1 MEQSVF
7 KDAKFFIISCNDK
20 EVADLLKSS
29 GAVSHPFLSESVRF
43 AISDDPS
50 HVEVGEAE
58 ELYAV
63 PVVTSRWVK
72 LSVEARKFL
81 PFRPFHPDFK
91 HIFEGTVIACSG
103 LSVADRLSIWA
114 HVTIHG
120 GQMCHCLNKSVT
132 HVVVAKA
139 EGKFYEYCTS
149 KLANDDANS
158 NENNT
163 KPFIVTPDWIVD
175 CLTQN
180 DLLPCTSYHPDLLIR
195 TVPLSSPSKQISSK
209 RQQQQLNESKEPD
222 VYHPSNNNN
231 LINDCIRH
239 EPNLIINST
248 LANDTMMHGNS
259 NTIVVGVFGGTT
271 TFTPNSNTTITTNSN
286 IINCTDVSQ
295 QQQSQ
300 IHTSK
305 QYLVQTNQLVHHALQ
320 PTQQLSSALSGGTNV
335 QAATGIS
342 VQQINIKATDHKPS
356 YGGLSPT
363 PSNKPGRGGHSRGG
377 GGSTRGSSK
386 RASQDQFR
394 GGNQQQHQQRFS
406 MSPPVPNRYPV
417 VPNVGSVASQRFSLN
432 RPQGGVSQRFQSTLP
447 IYTDPTVQQGLVQQT
462 GGADVHGNL
471 ISPGANYSTSNPPG
485 HPTNMILTN
494 SLLLNTTANSGHPV
508 ISGNVA
514 LTTNTSSATNS
525 ISSGGSSNSSGTT
538 TTTSTTITTGHHGK
552 TSKSKS
558 SKHMQEQNLNEEEKD
573 AIVMQ
578 NVKNILSLQH
588 TWNRESSHG
597 RGSSSVSSS
606 ETHSSSGNTGQNQ
619 NGPNSLSGSQGGN
632 SSSLGSLINPSYGSS
647 SNLGSSQTS
656 GSHRKPKSPCRA
668 VGSNI
673 GHKVSPKSPKNS
685 KVTGITKTLASP
697 HSQHIQQQPH
707 PQLQQHQ
714 QPSIVM
720 AGCAGSALPSVL
732 LTGSLQQMQYRPS
745 SNNSLQST
753 PSQLQRS
760 TSMQH
765 YLTTATLA
773 SHQPQSAPGTPAY
786 IVQRHPCGQLV
797 ASVSQQ
803 SAHGQL
809 HTQSFPVQNPYQR
822 AGSILTAVNNNSTLG
837 QQQQS
842 QPQQHQVNVQHF
854 QHTAQVQQ
862 PTLLVRTTRQPH
874 QQNDSNVESQSD
886 MTIINSDG
894 SGDTLITNS
903 NHVNPQHSLPSS
915 HHPMSTNNIVQ
926 QSNHLFHSN
935 HQLGHNVTIDQT
947 HVHNKQS
954 VNSQPITQQL
964 LLQSTE
970 GSSGS
975 LCVGSGGQ
983 LIQIKSTPYASS
995 VQQALLSETS
1005 HHHQHHP
1012 QQHQQPQQHH
1022 LSAAAPP
1029 STVNSNSQSAPT
1041 MLIDNRHLHHHNNP
1055 QQQVIQPNCSLA
1067 VASSVHQQQPQS
1079 IQLHFALQSPTS
1091 SISISNPI
1099 VSTPGG
1105 VVVNGNQGKSSVSPN
1120 LMSQQQQYPTTPGGS
1135 SSGKMV
1141 QLQQQIQTQSSQS
1154 PTRHPVDNN
1163 PLNRQYMQQQPQH
1176 QYPVTLTPHPTHY
1189 QQQQQPPQKVQ
1200 LSPATC
1206 SVPSQYQTIHGCYTS
1221 QPQQQQP
1228 QQIIFQS
1235 PTGQQIIA
1243 AQHPSIPN
1251 TFGRNSTP
1259 SGGMLLRSVLPCS
1272 GNTNPLGNGS
1282 FHQNQLSSLVTLST
1296 SQRALSSQ
1304 ISNNRAPTNKVLFQ
1318 TSPTAQLHSN
1328 TSTNNSNIA
1337 MHCTQQQQQH
1347 GVHHQQ
1353 QSQPIHTQQIHSGGI
1368 ISGQQSKA
1376 THQLVYAQSVGRTNT
1391 QVAMSDPSSVSV
1403 INTQNQH
1410 HLTSTVHS
1418 PYHHVGG
1425 QSLLHNNSNID
1436 HSISPRPTHNS
1447 QVAQV
1452 PLHNHHLSSATA
1464 TAAANSGSGQPSR
1477 HVQIP
1482 VTTVV
1487 QSVNRQISGNSASAN
1502 VSHPGS
1508 TIITPVLSLT
1518 PTYYGHDGNPLPSR
1532 PEECLIGCVMLIL
1545 GYRNIPESQKIVWR
1559 RIMRLHGAEV
1569 VLAYDP
1575 IKVTH
1580 VIIDCQ
1586 LEEPDVVKQA
1596 LLNQKRLVTI
1606 YWVNDILA
1614 KGRMIP
1620 PFEILHLP
1628 SPFSKDITFS
1638 FIRTQI
1644 ISLTGFE
1651 GKDRQKIEMIIRQI
1665 GATFTDY
1672 LEPSNTL
1679 LVCKQPSGKKY
1690 ETAQLWDIPCINVR
1704 WLQDLYFGD
1713 LATLSLPMLH
1723 KYLCFETSD
1732 VTISLERCTPRVQDL
1747 MVGWQN
1753 PIRLTQEI
1761 WIRSTKLSHDFANEE
1776 RERKRRL
1783 ELDNNTSYN
1792 ITSNNNAY
1800 SKTKKSKCLL
1810 TSLTDED
1817 IKIAMSCRPRYETL
1831 LLEAEQKRELQA
1843 TMKAIAASAAAAAV
1857 ASASA
1862 TATGDPQNTSE
1873 NEINL
1878 QISAAA
1884 ASIVAAT
1891 TITVPQRAMITNNNS
1906 TVINNDS
1913 NSDNIPNSNSNYNS
1927 DPHTSISLIDD
1938 TNDNVD
1944 ITVSTVDSTVIHR
1957 HSNNITVDY
1966 ESNRQSS
1973 CSADLLQMN
1982 ESHGDDD
1989 IVRKKDNPII
1999 KIECDNHVSIIA
2011 DELNDTTSTNH
2022 DDGENAVKDSVK
2034 QQQCGSYD
2042 ESSYLKHEECMGV
2055 GEVDVE
2061 VALPST
2067 TILTD
2072 PDCTQPLVGHKSLK
2086 LDPSETDIIIIASDK
2101 TVCCE
2106 SSTLFPENI
2115 PSTDVNTS
2123 NHDDVGATTDG
2134 VDDDD
2139 VTTVNNDDNN
2149 IGEHNTEKKI
2159 GHDIIL
2165 TSEVNTIDNSIQLV
2179 VESNTTGD
2187 RENIKNTVNSN
2198 VEVKNGGLSNYS
2210 RDAFN
2215 NILQVDYASMPS
2227 SNSLFYKSDNIE
2239 VSQASVSEVNAN
2251 TTGSLL
2257 SENNSVTLQQQEDT
2271 DIAITMDST
2280 TSNSM
2285 LIKSNNDQAAHSNN
2299 INITTVT
2306 LTNDVTTTLADST
2319 TFCCS
2324 IQLDQPYDDTIRKR
2338 SATSPM
2344 DDVMDSKRR
2353 ATETNLVDS
2362 TSTINIDYCS
2372 FTSASSFS
2380 TISSTCQSESNFTEK
2395 LSVCDTMLSNHD
2407 DDDDV
2412 KIDSDNPMVPID
2424 KVDEREEDTSET
2436 LSHMDDGD
2444 INANNIITEEATIKP
2459 DDKSDVDTVSC
2470 EIDSKSQSSNHK
2482 SALPPPICT
2491 EIRIT
2496 FTAIDLESR
2505 LSLTELCLQLP
2516 DCKIVDSAEDATH
2529 LVANRLIRTPK
2540 TYLAVALG
2548 CYVVT
2553 PKWIQASVMCG
2564 YWLDETP
2571 WILSDPD
2578 SETQLG
2584 IDLKKSI
2591 GIARKRQMIGP
2602 EAGLFAG
2609 LEFWLSPGACHREM
2623 CISLIK
2629 AGHGI
2634 IRLRRPTQKM
2644 ALLAQPKQLII
2655 CHEDDSHVAN
2665 YLMRT
2670 KTGNK
2675 AVHHEEFILSGTLR
2689 QELDFDAY
2697 QIQYVNTLR
2706 NSLKA
2711 AVVAAAA
2718 AALSSNN
2725 KNNNSDNSS
2734 VTILPPPTS
2743 LRFDNNST
2751 IIDAQSSIL
2760 LSSSTLTSFNE
2771 RIPPHC
2777 QTDLLTTNQHV
2788 HLSSPS
2794 SVVQN
2799 IPSHPSASSYQTV
2812 STSPLAK
2819 STSFM
2824 SSIVKSI
2831 QSTITATS
2839 ADDTRIP
2846 THAYNQLSSYKF
2858 SPNIQSPM
2866 NHPQSTCSSDLSCR
2880 SVVNNNTASRLI
2892 PKITKADTNLSYLLS
2907 RSNNVLDQ
2915 ISVANHL
2922 TCSLEFRHDFN
2933 NVQLDKTLGTSKSIS
2948 DLILS
2953 VSSVDKCST
2962 TVDPH
2967 DTTTNNNAFIMLPP
2981 KPSITAY
2988 ISNFDNKRLIIGN
3001 SRSTSGSNNNL
3012 LVTSTSSVADAF
3024 LPNQEMRQSI
3034 VHRPVTPLTAMI
3046 VAAESA
3052 VGDLMNPLPLCNI
3065 EAVSVSTFM
3074 LPKSSSFRS
3083 PALHSNNHTPGIIVN
3098 SNTSTEVINK
3108 AGIGLTVS
3116 TPVCVGISIRPSR
3129 NNTLT
3134 TNNPLSTSELIDS
3147 SMSLLCNIQQQP
3159 LLSSFSSSS
3168 SFPSKLQLTSGSLDV
3183 VENLVRSQ
3191 TGFKIIPPN
3200 VDSIN
3205 INSDNSSSIGNSAT
3219 NSFVTC
3225 QSLILPSSS
3234 IQPSHGLISTILIN
3248 TRNTANDDDEGN
3260 RISLPHSSLSNSE
3273 SINNED
3279 NDNNAIVVTN
3289 SHDIVFPN
3297 ATSNCIFA
3305 QSSASSVPVL
3315 YPSNLIQCLDKEQ
3328 SSNYFTVHDST
3339 YQIDDND
3346 GFFSILLA
3354 SDGCANYISTF

>member
-462 GGADVHGNL
+462 GGA
-471 ISPGANYSTSNPPG
+471 
-485 HPTNMILTN
+485 
-494 SLLLNTTANSGHPV
+494 
-508 ISGNVA
+508 
-514 LTTNTSSATNS
+514 
-525 ISSGGSSNSSGTT
+525 
-538 TTTSTTITTGHHGK
+538 
-552 TSKSKS
+552 
-558 SKHMQEQNLNEEEKD
+558 EQNLNEEEKD

-606 ETHSSSGNTGQNQ
+606 ETHSASGNTGQNQ

-975 LCVGSGGQ
+975 LC
-983 LIQIKSTPYASS
+983 
-995 VQQALLSETS
+995 
-1005 HHHQHHP
+1005 
-1012 QQHQQPQQHH
+1012 
-1022 LSAAAPP
+1022 
-1029 STVNSNSQSAPT
+1029 
-1041 MLIDNRHLHHHNNP
+1041 
-1055 QQQVIQPNCSLA
+1055 QVIQPNCSLA

-1425 QSLLHNNSNID
+1425 QSLLHNN
-1436 HSISPRPTHNS
+1436 T
-1447 QVAQV
+1447 
-1452 PLHNHHLSSATA
+1452 
-1464 TAAANSGSGQPSR
+1464 
-1477 HVQIP
+1477 
-1482 VTTVV
+1482 
-1487 QSVNRQISGNSASAN
+1487 N

-1690 ETAQLWDIPCINVR
+1690 ETAQLWDIPCIN
-1704 WLQDLYFGD
+1704 
-1713 LATLSLPMLH
+1713 
-1723 KYLCFETSD
+1723 
-1732 VTISLERCTPRVQDL
+1732 
-1747 MVGWQN
+1747 
-1753 PIRLTQEI
+1753 
-1761 WIRSTKLSHDFANEE
+1761 RSTKLSHDFANEE

-1831 LLEAEQKRELQA
+1831 LLEAEQKL
-1843 TMKAIAASAAAAAV
+1843 
-1857 ASASA
+1857 
-1862 TATGDPQNTSE
+1862 
-1873 NEINL
+1873 
-1878 QISAAA
+1878 
-1884 ASIVAAT
+1884 
-1891 TITVPQRAMITNNNS
+1891 
-1906 TVINNDS
+1906 
-1913 NSDNIPNSNSNYNS
+1913 
-1927 DPHTSISLIDD
+1927 
-1938 TNDNVD
+1938 
-1944 ITVSTVDSTVIHR
+1944 STVDSTVIHR

-2165 TSEVNTIDNSIQLV
+2165 TSEVNTIDNSIQL
-2179 VESNTTGD
+2179 
-2187 RENIKNTVNSN
+2187 NTVNSN

-2444 INANNIITEEATIKP
+2444 INANNIITEEATIKA

-2564 YWLDETP
+2564 YWLGKIYT
-2571 WILSDPD
+2571 
-2578 SETQLG
+2578 
-2584 IDLKKSI
+2584 
-2591 GIARKRQMIGP
+2591 M
-2602 EAGLFAG
+2602 F
-2609 LEFWLSPGACHREM
+2609 
-2623 CISLIK
+2623 
-2629 AGHGI
+2629 
-2634 IRLRRPTQKM
+2634 
-2644 ALLAQPKQLII
+2644 LLL
-2655 CHEDDSHVAN
+2655 N
-2665 YLMRT
+2665 
-2670 KTGNK
+2670 
-2675 AVHHEEFILSGTLR
+2675 
-2689 QELDFDAY
+2689 
-2697 QIQYVNTLR
+2697 
-2706 NSLKA
+2706 
-2711 AVVAAAA
+2711 
-2718 AALSSNN
+2718 
-2725 KNNNSDNSS
+2725 
-2734 VTILPPPTS
+2734 
-2743 LRFDNNST
+2743 
-2751 IIDAQSSIL
+2751 
-2760 LSSSTLTSFNE
+2760 
-2771 RIPPHC
+2771 
-2777 QTDLLTTNQHV
+2777 
-2788 HLSSPS
+2788 
-2794 SVVQN
+2794 
-2799 IPSHPSASSYQTV
+2799 
-2812 STSPLAK
+2812 
-2819 STSFM
+2819 
-2824 SSIVKSI
+2824 
-2831 QSTITATS
+2831 
-2839 ADDTRIP
+2839 
-2846 THAYNQLSSYKF
+2846 
-2858 SPNIQSPM
+2858 
-2866 NHPQSTCSSDLSCR
+2866 
-2880 SVVNNNTASRLI
+2880 
-2892 PKITKADTNLSYLLS
+2892 
-2907 RSNNVLDQ
+2907 
-2915 ISVANHL
+2915 
-2922 TCSLEFRHDFN
+2922 
-2933 NVQLDKTLGTSKSIS
+2933 
-2948 DLILS
+2948 
-2953 VSSVDKCST
+2953 
-2962 TVDPH
+2962 
-2967 DTTTNNNAFIMLPP
+2967 
-2981 KPSITAY
+2981 
-2988 ISNFDNKRLIIGN
+2988 
-3001 SRSTSGSNNNL
+3001 
-3012 LVTSTSSVADAF
+3012 
-3024 LPNQEMRQSI
+3024 
-3034 VHRPVTPLTAMI
+3034 
-3046 VAAESA
+3046 
-3052 VGDLMNPLPLCNI
+3052 
-3065 EAVSVSTFM
+3065 
-3074 LPKSSSFRS
+3074 
-3083 PALHSNNHTPGIIVN
+3083 
-3098 SNTSTEVINK
+3098 
-3108 AGIGLTVS
+3108 
-3116 TPVCVGISIRPSR
+3116 
-3129 NNTLT
+3129 
-3134 TNNPLSTSELIDS
+3134 
-3147 SMSLLCNIQQQP
+3147 
-3159 LLSSFSSSS
+3159 
-3168 SFPSKLQLTSGSLDV
+3168 
-3183 VENLVRSQ
+3183 
-3191 TGFKIIPPN
+3191 
-3200 VDSIN
+3200 
-3205 INSDNSSSIGNSAT
+3205 
-3219 NSFVTC
+3219 
-3225 QSLILPSSS
+3225 
-3234 IQPSHGLISTILIN
+3234 LIN
-3248 TRNTANDDDEGN
+3248 F
-3260 RISLPHSSLSNSE
+3260 HS
-3273 SINNED
+3273 
-3279 NDNNAIVVTN
+3279 V
-3289 SHDIVFPN
+3289 
-3297 ATSNCIFA
+3297 
-3305 QSSASSVPVL
+3305 
-3315 YPSNLIQCLDKEQ
+3315 
-3328 SSNYFTVHDST
+3328 
-3339 YQIDDND
+3339 
-3346 GFFSILLA
+3346 
-3354 SDGCANYISTF
+3354 